1 MAKKFTFRLEP
12 LLRIRSHKQEM
23 AKQSL
28 MQIISLRQSKETEI
42 AEKIDYCT
50 QLLRQ
55 KAVSSRANELQSM
68 VFHIEFVENQIKN
81 LLKERA
87 KILEIE
93 QIKREA
99 YNKAKKEEKILFKL
113 KEKKQSEYN
122 QLINKEEILLL
133 DEIAIRNFIHQES

>member
-87 KILEIE
+87 QILKLNKLNEKHIT
-93 QIKREA
+93 KR
-99 YNKAKKEEKILFKL
+99 KK
-113 KEKKQSEYN
+113 KKKYCLN
-122 QLINKEEILLL
+122 
-133 DEIAIRNFIHQES
+133 